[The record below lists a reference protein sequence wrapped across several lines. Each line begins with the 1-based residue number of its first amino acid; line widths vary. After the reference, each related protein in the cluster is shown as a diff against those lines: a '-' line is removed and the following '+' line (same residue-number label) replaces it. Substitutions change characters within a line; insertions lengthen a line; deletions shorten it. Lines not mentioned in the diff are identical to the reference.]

1 MSELFEKSIRTLELP
16 AVLEMLSA
24 KAVSEAAREKSRH
37 IMPATDRQEVL
48 RLLDETDAA
57 KERLGL
63 YGSPSFAGVR
73 DVSEPLARADRG
85 GMLNTRELLNI
96 AGLLTA
102 ARRVS
107 EYDAERKGEATAIDR
122 FFSALHTNRY
132 LEDRIHGAILDEE
145 TIADTAS
152 AELTDIRRK
161 MRIAASK
168 GRQILQKI
176 ISSPSYAKVLQEAL
190 ITQRDGRFV
199 VPVKAECKG
208 SIPGLVHDISSSGAT
223 LFVEPMG
230 VVQANNELKELQA
243 REEKEIDRVLRML
256 SGECAAQREN
266 ILYDYDLL
274 VQLDAIFARA
284 QLSYAMDAGRPLV
297 RKRGGIDL
305 RRARHPL
312 LDPAKAVPVTV
323 ALGGAYDTLVITG
336 PNTGGKTVTLKTLG
350 LLCLMAQ
357 CGLHIPAGDQSAVQV
372 FDRVLADVGDEQS
385 IEQSLSTFS
394 AHMANTVEILKQADD
409 RSLILFDELGAGTDP
424 VEGAALAIA
433 IIQDVRG
440 KGALTAATTH
450 YAELKTF
457 AMTTAGVENA
467 SCEFDVQT
475 LRPTY
480 RLLIGIPGKS
490 NAFAISRRL
499 GLDESVI
506 ENAKAQMDNESV
518 RFEDVLTQLEEK
530 RQRLE
535 KAQNEADRLW
545 RQREEDARKARTF
558 REQMEKARDNARSKG
573 EADARRIVQQ
583 AQRQADAV
591 FAELDELRKQQQRQA
606 DYQTL
611 NERKSDVKRRLNEAE
626 SDLHRHDDTPEP
638 IPAPSR
644 PIAVGDTVELAG
656 VHTGAA
662 VLAVN
667 GDGTLLLQAGK
678 MKMTVKAAQVRL
690 LETAEEVE
698 KKKKQS
704 DAARQRSGPSVQI
717 NTAARASAELDIRGL
732 ETLEAESVVENYL
745 DAASRSKLGTVTI
758 IHGKGTGALRAA
770 VHQLLKKNRQVKSF
784 RLGRYGEGE
793 AGVTV
798 VELK

>member
-16 AVLEMLSA
+16 AVLEKLAA
-24 KAVSEAAREKSRH
+24 KAVSQAAKDRCLKLTPS
-37 IMPATDRQEVL
+37 TDAEEVL

-63 YGSPSFAGVR
+63 HGSPSFSGVK
-73 DVSEPLARADRG
+73 DVSAALTRADHG
-85 GMLNTRELLNI
+85 GMLNTRELLDI
-96 AGLLTA
+96 AGVLTA
-102 ARRVS
+102 SRRVAD
-107 EYDAERKGEATAIDR
+107 YDAQRQGEETVLDR
-122 FFSALHTNRY
+122 LFTSLHTNKY
-132 LEDRIHGAILDEE
+132 LEEQIRSAILDEE

-152 AELTDIRRK
+152 SELADIRRK
-161 MRIAASK
+161 MRLAASK
-168 GRQILQKI
+168 GRQILQRI

-208 SIPGLVHDISSSGAT
+208 SMPGLVHDVSSSGAT

-230 VVQANNELKELQA
+230 VVQANNELKELEA
-243 REEKEIDRVLRML
+243 REKKEIDRILRQL
-256 SGECAAQREN
+256 SAACAGSMEN
-266 ILYDYDLL
+266 ILWDYDIL
-274 VQLDAIFARA
+274 VHLDVIFARA
-284 QLSYAMDAGRPLV
+284 QLSYQLNASRPEV
-297 RKRGGIDL
+297 RRRGGVAL

-312 LDPAKAVPVTV
+312 LDQAKAVPITV
-323 ALGGAYDTLVITG
+323 ELGEQFDTLVITG
-336 PNTGGKTVTLKTLG
+336 PNTGGKTVTLKTIG

-357 CGLHIPAGDQSAVQV
+357 CGLHIPADSGSAVRV
-372 FDRVLADVGDEQS
+372 FHRVLADVGDEQS

-394 AHMANTVEILKQADD
+394 AHMSNIVQILREVDD
-409 RSLILFDELGAGTDP
+409 KSLLLFDELGAGTDP

-433 IIQDVRG
+433 IIESARSQ
-440 KGALTAATTH
+440 GALIAATTH

-506 ENAKAQMDNESV
+506 QAAQAQMDSDSV

-535 KAQNEADRLW
+535 KAQAEADRLW

-558 REQMEKARDNARSKG
+558 REQMEKAKDNARTKG
-573 EADARRIVQQ
+573 EAEAKRIVRQ
-583 AQRQADAV
+583 AQAQADEI
-591 FAELDELRKQQQRQA
+591 FAQLDQLRRQQQKQLSFQELNDAKAAVRHSLNQA
-606 DYQTL
+606 QD
-611 NERKSDVKRRLNEAE
+611 A
-626 SDLHRHDDTPEP
+626 LHIHDQPQKPVYT
-638 IPAPSR
+638 PSR
-644 PIAVGDTVELAG
+644 PIEVGDLVELPG
-656 VHTGAA
+656 VKMAA
-662 VLAVN
+662 SVLAVN
-667 GDGTLLLQAGK
+667 NDGTLLLQAGK
-678 MKMTVKAAQVRL
+678 MKMTVKAQQVRL
-690 LETAEEVE
+690 PEGQP
-698 KKKKQS
+698 KKKPAAPASGGSAKLNLQS
-704 DAARQRSGPSVQI
+704 RAAS
-717 NTAARASAELDIRGL
+717 ELDIRGY
-732 ETLEAESVVENYL
+732 ETLEAESVVENYI
-745 DAASRSKLGTVTI
+745 DSAVMAKLGTVTI
-758 IHGKGTGALRAA
+758 IHGKGTGALRKA
-770 VHQLLKKNRQVKSF
+770 VHEMLKRNKAVKSF

>member
-1 MSELFEKSIRTLELP
+1 MSDLFEKSIRTLELP
-16 AVLEMLSA
+16 AVLELLARHAVSDEA
-24 KAVSEAAREKSRH
+24 KARCLRLRPSTEAAAVEH
-37 IMPATDRQEVL
+37 
-48 RLLDETDAA
+48 LLDETDAA
-57 KERLGL
+57 KVRVGL
-63 YGSPSFAGVR
+63 HGSPSFAGVK
-73 DVSEPLARADRG
+73 DVSRPLDRADHG
-85 GMLNTRELLNI
+85 GVLNTRELLDI
-96 AGLLTA
+96 AGVLTA

-107 EYDAERKGEATAIDR
+107 DYDAERQGEATAIDR
-122 FFSALHTNRY
+122 LFSALHVNRY
-132 LEDRIHGAILDEE
+132 LEDKIRSAILDEE

-152 AELTDIRRK
+152 PELADIRRS
-161 MRIAASK
+161 MRAAASK
-168 GRQILQKI
+168 GRQILQRI
-176 ISSPSYAKVLQEAL
+176 ISSPSYAKVLQESL

-208 SIPGLVHDISSSGAT
+208 SLPGLVHDVSSSGAT

-243 REEKEIDRVLRML
+243 KEDKEIDRVLRIL

-305 RRARHPL
+305 KRARHPL
-312 LDPAKAVPVTV
+312 LDPVKAVPVTV
-323 ALGGAYDTLVITG
+323 SLGGAYDTLVITG

-350 LLCLMAQ
+350 LLSLMAQ

-372 FDRVLADVGDEQS
+372 FTRILADVGDEQS

-394 AHMANTVEILKQADD
+394 AHMANTVEILQQADD

-433 IIQDVRG
+433 IIQDVRA

-499 GLDESVI
+499 GLEESVI
-506 ENAKAQMDNESV
+506 ENAKAQMDSESV

-535 KAQNEADRLW
+535 KAQGEADRLW

-558 REQMEKARDNARSKG
+558 REQMEKAKDNARSKG
-573 EADARRIVQQ
+573 ETEARRIVQQ
-583 AQRQADAV
+583 AQRQADEV
-591 FAELDELRKQQQRQA
+591 FAELEQLRRQQRA
-606 DYQTL
+606 DYQSV
-611 NERKSDVKRRLNEAE
+611 NDRKADIRRRLNEAE
-626 SDLHRHDDTPEP
+626 SELHRRDGSAEP
-638 IPAPSR
+638 IPAPTR
-644 PIAVGDTVELAG
+644 PIAVGDTVELSG
-656 VHTGAA
+656 VRTGAT

-704 DAARQRSGPSVQI
+704 DAARQRSSGTVTL
-717 NTAARASAELDIRGL
+717 NTGARASAELDIRGL

-745 DAASRSKLGTVTI
+745 DAASRAKLGSVTI

-770 VHQLLKKNRQVKSF
+770 VHQMLKKNRQVKSF

>member
-16 AVLEMLSA
+16 AVLEKLAA
-24 KAVSEAAREKSRH
+24 KAVSQAAQDRCLKLTPS
-37 IMPATDRQEVL
+37 TDAEEVL

-63 YGSPSFAGVR
+63 HGSPSFSGVK
-73 DVSEPLARADRG
+73 DVSAALTRADHG
-85 GMLNTRELLNI
+85 GMLNTRELLDI
-96 AGLLTA
+96 AGVLTA
-102 ARRVS
+102 SRRVAD
-107 EYDAERKGEATAIDR
+107 YDAQRQGEETVLDR
-122 FFSALHTNRY
+122 LFTSLHTNKY
-132 LEDRIHGAILDEE
+132 LEEQIRSAILDEE

-152 AELTDIRRK
+152 SELADIRRK
-161 MRIAASK
+161 MRLAASK
-168 GRQILQKI
+168 GRQILQRI

-199 VPVKAECKG
+199 VPVRAECKG
-208 SIPGLVHDISSSGAT
+208 SMPGLVHDVSSSGAT

-230 VVQANNELKELQA
+230 VVQANNELKELEA
-243 REEKEIDRVLRML
+243 REKKEIDRILRQL
-256 SGECAAQREN
+256 SAACAGSMEN
-266 ILYDYDLL
+266 ILWDYDIL
-274 VQLDAIFARA
+274 VHLDVIFARA
-284 QLSYAMDAGRPLV
+284 QLSYQLNASRPEV
-297 RKRGGIDL
+297 RRRGGVAL

-312 LDPAKAVPVTV
+312 LDQAKAVPITV
-323 ALGGAYDTLVITG
+323 ELGEQFDTLVITG
-336 PNTGGKTVTLKTLG
+336 PNTGGKTVTLKTIG

-357 CGLHIPAGDQSAVQV
+357 CGLHIPADSGSAVRV
-372 FDRVLADVGDEQS
+372 FHRVLADVGDEQS

-394 AHMANTVEILKQADD
+394 AHMSNIVQILREVDD
-409 RSLILFDELGAGTDP
+409 KSLLLFDELGAGTDP

-433 IIQDVRG
+433 IIESARSQ
-440 KGALTAATTH
+440 GALIAATTH

-506 ENAKAQMDNESV
+506 QAAQAQMDSDSV

-535 KAQNEADRLW
+535 KAQAEADRLW

-558 REQMEKARDNARSKG
+558 REQMEKAKDNASTKG
-573 EADARRIVQQ
+573 EAEAKRIVRQ
-583 AQRQADAV
+583 AQAQADEI
-591 FAELDELRKQQQRQA
+591 FAQLDQLRRQQQKQLSFQELNDAKAAVRHSLNQA
-606 DYQTL
+606 QD
-611 NERKSDVKRRLNEAE
+611 A
-626 SDLHRHDDTPEP
+626 LHIHDQPQEP
-638 IPAPSR
+638 VYTPSR
-644 PIAVGDTVELAG
+644 PIEVGDLVELPG
-656 VHTGAA
+656 VKMAA
-662 VLAVN
+662 SVLAVN
-667 GDGTLLLQAGK
+667 NDGTLLLQAGK
-678 MKMTVKAAQVRL
+678 MKMTVKAQQVRL
-690 LETAEEVE
+690 PEGQP
-698 KKKKQS
+698 KKKPAAPASGGSAKLNLQS
-704 DAARQRSGPSVQI
+704 RAAS
-717 NTAARASAELDIRGL
+717 ELDIRGY
-732 ETLEAESVVENYL
+732 ETLEAESVVENYI
-745 DAASRSKLGTVTI
+745 DSAVMAKLGTVTI
-758 IHGKGTGALRAA
+758 IHGKGTGALRKA
-770 VHQLLKKNRQVKSF
+770 VHEMLKRNKAVKSF

>member
-1 MSELFEKSIRTLELP
+1 MMSELFDKSIRTLELP

-37 IMPATDRQEVL
+37 IMPATERQEVL

-63 YGSPSFAGVR
+63 YGSPSFSGVK

-102 ARRVS
+102 ARRVY

-122 FFSALHTNRY
+122 FFSALHTNKY

-208 SIPGLVHDISSSGAT
+208 SLPGLVHDISSSGAT

-230 VVQANNELKELQA
+230 VVQANNELKELEA
-243 REEKEIDRVLRML
+243 REEKEIERILREL
-256 SGECAAQREN
+256 SAQCADAMEY
-266 ILYDYDLL
+266 ILLDYDML
-274 VQLDAIFARA
+274 VHLDMIFARA
-284 QLSYAMDAGRPLV
+284 QLSYTMNASRPEVV
-297 RKRGGIDL
+297 RKGAISL
-305 RRARHPL
+305 KRARHPL
-312 LDPAKAVPVTV
+312 LDQAKAVPVTV
-323 ALGGAYDTLVITG
+323 ELGGDYDTLVITG

-357 CGLHIPAGDQSAVQV
+357 CGLHIPADSGSTVRV
-372 FDRVLADVGDEQS
+372 FDHILADVGDEQS

-394 AHMANTVEILKQADD
+394 AHMSNTVEILRQADD
-409 RSLILFDELGAGTDP
+409 DSLILFDELGAGTDP

-433 IIQDVRG
+433 IIQHARS
-440 KGALTAATTH
+440 KGALIAATTH

-480 RLLIGIPGKS
+480 RLLVGIPGKS

-506 ENAKAQMDNESV
+506 ADAKAQMDSESV
-518 RFEDVLTQLEEK
+518 RFEDVLAQLEEK

-535 KAQNEADRLW
+535 KAQTEANRLW
-545 RQREEDARKARTF
+545 QQREEDARKARIF
-558 REQMEKARDNARSKG
+558 REQMEKAKENARAKG
-573 EADARRIVQQ
+573 EAEAKRIVREAQQ
-583 AQRQADAV
+583 KTEEIFAQL
-591 FAELDELRKQQQRQA
+591 EELRKQQTRAANFQQVNDAKAAIRH
-606 DYQTL
+606 DL
-611 NERKSDVKRRLNEAE
+611 KEAE
-626 SDLHRHDDTPEP
+626 AVLHSRDQEPEA
-638 IPAPSR
+638 PAPSR
-644 PIAVGDTVELAG
+644 PIAVGDLVELAG
-656 VHTGAA
+656 VKTAA
-662 VLAVN
+662 TVLNVN
-667 GDGTLLLQAGK
+667 GDGSMLLQAGK
-678 MKMTVKAAQVRL
+678 MKMTVKAGQVRL
-690 LETAEEVE
+690 LESAEEIE
-698 KKKKQS
+698 KRKKQ
-704 DAARQRSGPSVQI
+704 AAAAQRKNVSPQI
-717 NTAARASAELDIRGL
+717 QLAARAASELDIRGM
-732 ETLEAESVVENYL
+732 ETLEAESVVENYI
-745 DAASRSKLGTVTI
+745 DAAVMAKLGTVTI
-758 IHGKGTGALRAA
+758 IHGKGTGALRKA
-770 VHQLLKKNRQVKSF
+770 VHEMLKRNRAVKSF

>member
-16 AVLEMLSA
+16 AVLEKLAA
-24 KAVSEAAREKSRH
+24 KAVSQAAKDRCLKLTPS
-37 IMPATDRQEVL
+37 TDVEEVL

-63 YGSPSFAGVR
+63 HGSPSFSGVK
-73 DVSEPLARADRG
+73 DVSAALTRADHG
-85 GMLNTRELLNI
+85 GMLNTRELLDI
-96 AGLLTA
+96 AGVLTA
-102 ARRVS
+102 SRRVAD
-107 EYDAERKGEATAIDR
+107 YDAQRQGEETVLDR
-122 FFSALHTNRY
+122 LFTSLHTNKY
-132 LEDRIHGAILDEE
+132 LEEQIRSAILDEE

-152 AELTDIRRK
+152 SELADIRRK
-161 MRIAASK
+161 MRLAASK
-168 GRQILQKI
+168 GRQILQRI

-208 SIPGLVHDISSSGAT
+208 SMPGLVHDISSSGAT

-230 VVQANNELKELQA
+230 VVQANNELKELEA
-243 REEKEIDRVLRML
+243 REQKEIDRILRQL
-256 SGECAAQREN
+256 SAACAAQMEN
-266 ILYDYDLL
+266 ILWDYDIL
-274 VQLDAIFARA
+274 VHLDVIFARA
-284 QLSYAMDAGRPLV
+284 QLSYQLNASRPEV
-297 RKRGGIDL
+297 RRRGGVTL

-312 LDPAKAVPVTV
+312 LDQARAVPITV
-323 ALGGAYDTLVITG
+323 ELGQQFDTLVITG
-336 PNTGGKTVTLKTLG
+336 PNTGGKTVTLKTIG

-357 CGLHIPAGDQSAVQV
+357 CGLHIPADSGSAVRV
-372 FDRVLADVGDEQS
+372 FHRVLADVGDEQS

-394 AHMANTVEILKQADD
+394 AHMSNIVQILREVDD
-409 RSLILFDELGAGTDP
+409 QSLLLFDELGAGTDP
-424 VEGAALAIA
+424 IEGAALAIA
-433 IIQDVRG
+433 IIESARSQ
-440 KGALTAATTH
+440 GALIAATTH

-506 ENAKAQMDNESV
+506 EAAKAQMDSESV

-535 KAQNEADRLW
+535 KAQAEADRLW

-558 REQMEKARDNARSKG
+558 REQMEKAKENARTKG
-573 EADARRIVQQ
+573 EAEAKRIVRQ
-583 AQRQADAV
+583 AQAQADEI
-591 FAELDELRKQQQRQA
+591 FAQLDQLRRQQQKQINFQELNDAKAAVRHSLNQA
-606 DYQTL
+606 Q
-611 NERKSDVKRRLNEAE
+611 EA
-626 SDLHRHDDTPEP
+626 LHLRSEP
-638 IPAPSR
+638 QEPAYAPSR
-644 PIAVGDTVELAG
+644 PIEVGDLVELPG
-656 VHTGAA
+656 VKMAA
-662 VLAVN
+662 SVLAVN
-667 GDGTLLLQAGK
+667 NDGTLLLQAGK
-678 MKMTVKAAQVRL
+678 MKMTVKAQQVRL
-690 LETAEEVE
+690 PEGQP
-698 KKKKQS
+698 KKKPAAPVGGSPKLNLQS
-704 DAARQRSGPSVQI
+704 
-717 NTAARASAELDIRGL
+717 RASSELDIRGY
-732 ETLEAESVVENYL
+732 ETLEAESVVENYI
-745 DAASRSKLGTVTI
+745 DSAVMAKLGTVTI
-758 IHGKGTGALRAA
+758 IHGKGTGALRKA
-770 VHQLLKKNRQVKSF
+770 VHEMLKRNKAVKSF

>member
-1 MSELFEKSIRTLELP
+1 MSELYDKSIRTLELP
-16 AVLEMLSA
+16 AVLEVLA
-24 KAVSEAAREKSRH
+24 QKAVSEAARERCRKLYPSS
-37 IMPATDRQEVL
+37 DLDEVR

-57 KERLGL
+57 RTRLGL
-63 YGSPSFAGVR
+63 YGSPAFSGVK
-73 DVSEPLARADRG
+73 DVSAALTRADHG
-85 GMLNTRELLNI
+85 GMLNTRELLDI

-102 ARRVS
+102 SRRVS
-107 EYDAERKGEATAIDR
+107 EYDRDRQGEATVLDHY
-122 FFSALHTNRY
+122 FSALHTNKY
-132 LEDRIHGAILDEE
+132 LEDRIRGAILDEE

-152 AELTDIRRK
+152 PELADIRRK
-161 MRIAASK
+161 MRVAATK
-168 GRQILQKI
+168 GRQILQRI

-208 SIPGLVHDISSSGAT
+208 SLPGLVHDISSSGAT

-243 REEKEIDRVLRML
+243 REEREIERILRQL
-256 SGECAAQREN
+256 SADCGDQMEN
-266 ILYDYDLL
+266 ILYDYDIL
-274 VQLDAIFARA
+274 VHLDVIFARA
-284 QLSYAMDAGRPLV
+284 QLSYQMSAVRPEV
-297 RKRGGIDL
+297 RRRGGIVL

-312 LDPAKAVPVTV
+312 LDPAKAVPISVE
-323 ALGGAYDTLVITG
+323 LGQQFDTLVITG

-357 CGLHIPAGDQSAVQV
+357 CGLHIPADDGSVVRV

-394 AHMANTVEILKQADD
+394 AHMANIVQILQQADEQ
-409 RSLILFDELGAGTDP
+409 SLLLFDELGAGTDP

-433 IIQDVRG
+433 VIQEVRSR
-440 KGALTAATTH
+440 GALTAATTH

-499 GLDESVI
+499 GLDEHVI
-506 ENAKAQMDNESV
+506 EAARAQMDSESV

-535 KAQNEADRLW
+535 RAQSEADRLW
-545 RQREEDARKARTF
+545 QQREEDARKARTF
-558 REQMEKARDNARSKG
+558 REQMEKAKENARSKG
-573 EADARRIVQQ
+573 EAEAKRIVREAQ
-583 AQRQADAV
+583 AKVDAI
-591 FAELDELRKQQQRQA
+591 FAELDELRRQQQKRA
-606 DYQTL
+606 DFQQM
-611 NERKSDVKRRLNEAE
+611 NDARANVRRGLNEAE
-626 SDLHRHDDTPEP
+626 ALVRSRESDSEP

-644 PIAVGDTVELAG
+644 PIRVGDQVELPG
-656 VHTGAA
+656 VNRAA
-662 VLAVN
+662 EVLTVN
-667 GDGTLLLQAGK
+667 ADGSLVLQAGK
-678 MKMTVKAAQVRL
+678 MKMTVKRGQVRL
-690 LETAEEVE
+690 LETAEEIQ
-698 KKKKQS
+698 KKKKQQS
-704 DAARQRSGPSVQI
+704 RAQSSSPKIQLASRAAS
-717 NTAARASAELDIRGL
+717 ELDIRGY
-732 ETLEAESVVENYL
+732 ETLEAESVVDNYI
-745 DAASRSKLGTVTI
+745 DSAVMAKLGSVTI
-758 IHGKGTGALRAA
+758 IHGKGTGALRKA
-770 VHQLLKKNRQVKSF
+770 VHEILRRNKAVKSF

-793 AGVTV
+793 AGVTI

>member
-1 MSELFEKSIRTLELP
+1 MSELYDKSIRTLELP
-16 AVLEMLSA
+16 AVLEVLA
-24 KAVSEAAREKSRH
+24 QKAVSEAARERCRKLYPSS
-37 IMPATDRQEVL
+37 DLDEVR

-57 KERLGL
+57 RTRLGL
-63 YGSPSFAGVR
+63 YGSPAFSGVK
-73 DVSEPLARADRG
+73 DVSAALTRADHG
-85 GMLNTRELLNI
+85 GMLNTRELLDI

-102 ARRVS
+102 SRRVS
-107 EYDAERKGEATAIDR
+107 EYDRDRQGEATVLDHY
-122 FFSALHTNRY
+122 FSALHTNKY
-132 LEDRIHGAILDEE
+132 LEDRIRGAILDEE

-152 AELTDIRRK
+152 PELADIRRK
-161 MRIAASK
+161 MRVAATK
-168 GRQILQKI
+168 GRQILQRI

-208 SIPGLVHDISSSGAT
+208 SLPGLVHDISSSGAT

-243 REEKEIDRVLRML
+243 REEREIERILRQL
-256 SGECAAQREN
+256 SADCGDQMEN
-266 ILYDYDLL
+266 ILYDYDIL
-274 VQLDAIFARA
+274 VHLDVIFARA
-284 QLSYAMDAGRPLV
+284 QLSYQMSAARPEV
-297 RKRGGIDL
+297 RRRGGIVL

-312 LDPAKAVPVTV
+312 LDPAKAVPISVE
-323 ALGGAYDTLVITG
+323 LGQQFDTLVITG

-357 CGLHIPAGDQSAVQV
+357 CGLHIPADDGSVVRV

-394 AHMANTVEILKQADD
+394 AHMANIVQILQQADEQ
-409 RSLILFDELGAGTDP
+409 SLLLFDELGAGTDP

-433 IIQDVRG
+433 VIQEVRSR
-440 KGALTAATTH
+440 GALTAATTH

-499 GLDESVI
+499 GLDEHVI
-506 ENAKAQMDNESV
+506 EAARAQMDSESV

-535 KAQNEADRLW
+535 RAQSETDRLW
-545 RQREEDARKARTF
+545 QQREEDARKARTF
-558 REQMEKARDNARSKG
+558 REQMEKAKENARSKG
-573 EADARRIVQQ
+573 EAEAKRIVREAQ
-583 AQRQADAV
+583 AKVDAI
-591 FAELDELRKQQQRQA
+591 FAELDELRRQQQKRA
-606 DYQTL
+606 DFQQM
-611 NERKSDVKRRLNEAE
+611 NDARANVRRGLNEAE
-626 SDLHRHDDTPEP
+626 ALVRSRESDPEP

-644 PIAVGDTVELAG
+644 PIRVGDQVELPG
-656 VHTGAA
+656 VNRAA
-662 VLAVN
+662 EVLTVN
-667 GDGTLLLQAGK
+667 ADGSLVLQAGK
-678 MKMTVKAAQVRL
+678 MKMTVKRGQVRL
-690 LETAEEVE
+690 LETAEEIQ
-698 KKKKQS
+698 KKKKQQS
-704 DAARQRSGPSVQI
+704 RAQSSSPKIQLASRAAS
-717 NTAARASAELDIRGL
+717 ELDIRGY
-732 ETLEAESVVENYL
+732 ETLEAESVVDNYI
-745 DAASRSKLGTVTI
+745 DSAVMAKLGSVTI
-758 IHGKGTGALRAA
+758 IHGKGTGALRKA
-770 VHQLLKKNRQVKSF
+770 VHEILRRNKAVKSF

-793 AGVTV
+793 AGVTI